1 MNRDRMREEALL
13 DSAAA
18 AFPEFLVMLSK
29 GRRSSMTSGFVGCFL
44 AKTSYRSRI
53 RALKWIDS
61 V

>member
-1 MNRDRMREEALL
+1 MREEALL

-18 AFPEFLVMLSK
+18 AFPEFLVMFSK

-44 AKTSYRSRI
+44 ANTSYKSRI
-53 RALKWIDS
+53 RALKWMDS